1 MFEDDSTQSFEDLE
15 RRLKTPG
22 KTKPVSKL
30 IKTPKHAPKV
40 VIQSPTPIIKEVTAT
55 LPPPQKKEKEIV
67 INEVIKTPTR
77 TNDKDIEKETVECDF
92 VGKLFKSRRLNH
104 ARYSIITFPG
114 AIFVL

>member
-40 VIQSPTPIIKEVTAT
+40 AIQSPTPIIKEIKAK
-55 LPPPQKKEKEIV
+55 LPPQEKEKEV
-67 INEVIKTPTR
+67 VDVNEVIKTPTR
-77 TNDKDIEKETVECDF
+77 TKDKDVEKEIIECDF
-92 VGKLFKSRRLNH
+92 VGKLFSSFH
-104 ARYSIITFPG
+104 
-114 AIFVL
+114 

>member
-30 IKTPKHAPKV
+30 IKTPNHAPKV
-40 VIQSPTPIIKEVTAT
+40 VIQSPTPTAT

-77 TNDKDIEKETVECDF
+77 TNDKDIEKESVESYF
-92 VGKLFKSRRLNH
+92 VGKLF
-104 ARYSIITFPG
+104 T
-114 AIFVL
+114 